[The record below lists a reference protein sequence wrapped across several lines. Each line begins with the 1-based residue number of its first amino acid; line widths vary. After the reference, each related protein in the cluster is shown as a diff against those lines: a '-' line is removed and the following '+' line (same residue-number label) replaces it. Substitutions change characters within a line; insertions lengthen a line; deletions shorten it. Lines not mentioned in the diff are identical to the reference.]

1 MKQIADKIELEE
13 EEEDILQICV
23 NEDTLEV
30 EQTTVTADGVLAEG
44 ILTVDILYM
53 TADESMPISSKRALL
68 PFQQMIEMPEAAGP
82 VKIQLDGGIEQMTAV
97 LSDSRTIEVKAVLGL
112 NLLAFEQQERQTIT
126 QIEETE
132 LDLAALQQR
141 PGIVGYIAREGDR
154 LFGIAKENHTT
165 VENLMEMNHLAGPV
179 VKAGEKLLIIKTV
192 G

>member
-1 MKQIADKIELEE
+1 M
-13 EEEDILQICV
+13 
-23 NEDTLEV
+23 
-30 EQTTVTADGVLAEG
+30 
-44 ILTVDILYM
+44 
-53 TADESMPISSKRALL
+53 
-68 PFQQMIEMPEAAGP
+68 
-82 VKIQLDGGIEQMTAV
+82 DGGIEQVTTV
-97 LSDSRTIEVKAVLGL
+97 LSDSRTIDVKAVISL

-132 LDLAALQQR
+132 LDLEALQQR